1 MTYAAGRVYNDADS
15 HVMATPT
22 WLESYAD
29 AATRERLRPFR
40 ADVYRPEHLPLES
53 RGYDRRD
60 LTEVEAN
67 LLIAKEWDAFGA
79 CDPSERSTA
88 LDLFGFDRQLVLSSF
103 AIQQFYGQDLDLL
116 YGGAQA
122 LNRAMGE
129 FCGHDD
135 RLYAVGFLPLAQ
147 PDLDAPLIDDG
158 LAQGCRAF
166 QVPKD
171 PLGRLSP
178 THSDFDPVWA
188 RLEQARTP
196 FVLHVGPDGRSFNPV
211 FRVNGKE
218 GTKPDVDGDGE
229 SILSKDFA
237 ALCHPAEV
245 FLTALIFDG
254 VLERFP
260 TLRGGVIELGA
271 SWVVSW
277 LQRIDM
283 IQRLFRTT
291 EPYLAE
297 LSQLP
302 SDYVR
307 RQLRFTPYSS
317 EPLTWM
323 MDEAGASLFMFSTD
337 FPHPE
342 GGRNPL
348 KRFREHLDHR
358 SRADQDLFYSDNFLT
373 MVGADA

>member
-1 MTYAAGRVYNDADS
+1 MTYATGRVYNDADS
-15 HVMATPT
+15 HVMATPH

-29 AATRERLRPFR
+29 QGTRTRLRPFQ
-40 ADVYRPEHLPLES
+40 ADVYRPEHLPRQS
-53 RGYDRRD
+53 NPYDRTD
-60 LTEVEAN
+60 LQEVEEN

-79 CDPSERSTA
+79 CDPGDRSKA
-88 LDLFGFDRQLVLSSF
+88 LDLFGFERQLVLSSF
-103 AIQQFYGQDLDLL
+103 AIQQFYGRDVDLL
-116 YGGAQA
+116 YGGAGA

-129 FCGHDD
+129 FCSHDS
-135 RLYAVGFLPLAQ
+135 RLYAVGFLPLVE
-147 PDLDAPLIDDG
+147 PTLDGSLIEKS

-166 QVPKD
+166 QVPKE
-171 PLGRLSP
+171 PLGALSP
-178 THSDFDPVWA
+178 THPLFDPIWSRLQEA
-188 RLEQARTP
+188 RAP
-196 FVLHVGPDGRSFNPV
+196 FILHVGPDGRYFNRT
-211 FRVNGKE
+211 FRANGKD
-218 GTKPDVDGDGE
+218 GAKPDVDGDGE

-237 ALCHPAEV
+237 SLCHSAEV

-260 TLRGGVIELGA
+260 SLRGGIIELGA
-271 SWVVSW
+271 CWVVSW
-277 LQRIDM
+277 LHRIDM

-291 EPYLAE
+291 EPYLGD
-297 LSQLP
+297 LSLTA

-323 MDEAGASLFMFSTD
+323 MDEVGASLFMFSTD

-348 KRFREHLDHR
+348 KRFREHLDLR
-358 SRADQDLFYSDNFLT
+358 PPQDQDLFYADNFLAT
-373 MVGADA
+373 VGVVA